1 MIDETVTLI
10 LDAQRR
16 QVIANHIRDIRNYLD
31 YDKLYGRYGI
41 YVSTSDG
48 NALIKA
54 LGELLGT

>member
-16 QVIANHIRDIRNYLD
+16 QVIANHIRNYLD